1 MKFLTYQ
8 KKKVVKIKPHK
19 TKRGRGGVVRAEV
32 EDMDDLGEIVEV
44 DDEGDIVRG
53 GNE

>member
-1 MKFLTYQ
+1 
-8 KKKVVKIKPHK
+8 
-19 TKRGRGGVVRAEV
+19 VRAEV